1 MCGAQSPSVNND
13 VPGTLYPVGI
23 CYYVLYPAPHVA
35 NVANVASQYM
45 WVAAVN
51 ANNTAVRIAE
61 ASAKAQCLA
70 SVVGI
75 GRRGWAAFVVAP
87 AEADRRGGGGE
98 EGKWRWEILESKG
111 EGEAGLMGTL
121 SGCQLSQLRQV

>member
-35 NVANVASQYM
+35 SQYM

-70 SVVGI
+70 SVVRI

-87 AEADRRGGGGE
+87 AEADRRERGGKRGNGDE
-98 EGKWRWEILESKG
+98 RFSSQKE

-121 SGCQLSQLRQV
+121 SGCQLRQV